1 MIVLYLVVFNFLN
14 VIDFIM
20 GFFENVIEN
29 LFIVVIVIIFFFKYI
44 FLVYY
49 YFFWYLVFFC
59 KVIIFC

>member
-29 LFIVVIVIIFFFKYI
+29 LFIVVIVIIFF
-44 FLVYY
+44 
-49 YFFWYLVFFC
+49 
-59 KVIIFC
+59 